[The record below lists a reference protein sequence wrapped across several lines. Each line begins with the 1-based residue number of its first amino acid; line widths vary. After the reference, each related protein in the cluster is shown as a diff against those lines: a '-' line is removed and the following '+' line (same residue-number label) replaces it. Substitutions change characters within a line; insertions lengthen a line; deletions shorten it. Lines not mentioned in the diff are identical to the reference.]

1 MAWNLLRL
9 PAYMAKNEEQHPE
22 DVEPAPAAEPARGN
36 GRAARLIGGLV
47 THGSQFLLMVAAVVV
62 GGMIS
67 EKIGGGTHEAPAA
80 EAAADVAEAA
90 ESPARPAAKPAAA
103 KPKKADAGPAR
114 YFAMEPPLVVNL
126 SEDGA
131 VRYLQV
137 NVEVMARDEKVIQA
151 VQQNVPLI
159 RNDLVQL
166 LSDRPS
172 GELMSREGREK
183 MRAEAQAAVNG
194 ILEREAGGAQI
205 ESLLFTGFVVQ

>member
-1 MAWNLLRL
+1 MAQNDEQQVAGDEQAPVAEKPPGGGKAAGLVGGLITYGLQFLMMVAAVIVGGLLSAKIGGGSHDAPL
-9 PAYMAKNEEQHPE
+9 AAVATEDAMPANAPAK
-22 DVEPAPAAEPARGN
+22 ASAAKLKKAAAEPAR
-36 GRAARLIGGLV
+36 
-47 THGSQFLLMVAAVVV
+47 
-62 GGMIS
+62 
-67 EKIGGGTHEAPAA
+67 
-80 EAAADVAEAA
+80 
-90 ESPARPAAKPAAA
+90 
-103 KPKKADAGPAR
+103 
-114 YFAMEPPLVVNL
+114 YFALDPPLVVNL

-166 LSDRPS
+166 LSDRAS

-183 MRAEAQAAVNG
+183 ARSEAQAAVNG
-194 ILEREAGGAQI
+194 ILDREAGGARI

>member
-9 PAYMAKNEEQHPE
+9 PLQMAQESERKDADE
-22 DVEPAPAAEPARGN
+22 EPAPEAAKPKGEGK
-36 GRAARLIGGLV
+36 AARLVGGLV
-47 THGSQFLLMVAAVVV
+47 TYGIQFVLMVAAVLV
-62 GGMIS
+62 GGMIGARLH
-67 EKIGGGTHEAPAA
+67 GGPEREPAA
-80 EAAADVAEAA
+80 AVAEEEAAAAEVG
-90 ESPARPAAKPAAA
+90 AAKPKKAAAA
-103 KPKKADAGPAR
+103 KPKKVAATPAR
-114 YFAMEPPLVVNL
+114 YFALDPPLVVNL
-126 SEDGA
+126 SDNGA
-131 VRYLQV
+131 TRYLQV
-137 NVEVMARDEKVIQA
+137 NVEVMARDEKVIEA

-166 LSDRPS
+166 LSDRPP

>member
-1 MAWNLLRL
+1 MAQID
-9 PAYMAKNEEQHPE
+9 EQKIA
-22 DVEPAPAAEPARGN
+22 DAEPAPATGPPQGS
-36 GRAARLIGGLV
+36 GKAARLAGGLV
-47 THGSQFLLMVAAVVV
+47 TYGLQFLLMLAAVVV

-67 EKIGGGTHEAPAA
+67 ARIGGGMHPAA
-80 EAAADVAEAA
+80 AGEAAADADAA
-90 ESPARPAAKPAAA
+90 EPAPAPAKPAARPAAAA
-103 KPKKADAGPAR
+103 KPKKAASGPAR
-114 YFAMEPPLVVNL
+114 YFALEPPLVVNL
-126 SEDGA
+126 SENDS

-183 MRAEAQAAVNG
+183 VRGEAQAAVNG
-194 ILEREAGGAQI
+194 ILEREAAGAQI

>member
-1 MAWNLLRL
+1 MAQ
-9 PAYMAKNEEQHPE
+9 NEEQEVAGDELAPVAEMPPGDGKSRRLVSGLITHGLQFLMMVAAVLVGGMLSAQIGGGLHDAPAAAAAPE
-22 DVEPAPAAEPARGN
+22 DAMPALAPAKATAAKPKKVAAEPAR
-36 GRAARLIGGLV
+36 
-47 THGSQFLLMVAAVVV
+47 
-62 GGMIS
+62 
-67 EKIGGGTHEAPAA
+67 
-80 EAAADVAEAA
+80 
-90 ESPARPAAKPAAA
+90 
-103 KPKKADAGPAR
+103 
-114 YFAMEPPLVVNL
+114 YFALDPPLVVNL

-166 LSDRPS
+166 LSDRAS

-183 MRAEAQAAVNG
+183 ARAEAQAAVNE
-194 ILEREAGGAQI
+194 ILDREAGGAQI